1 MDLSGMV
8 LGDLRT
14 LQEQVAREI
23 KQRGEQ
29 EIAKA
34 REQIMAI
41 AKSVGVPLQELLG
54 QQRVKGGPVPPR
66 YRNPADPDQQ
76 WSGRG
81 RQPQWVK
88 DLIAAGNDLESA
100 RI

>member
-1 MDLSGMV
+1 MNLAVLS
-8 LGDLRT
+8 LQDLRN
-14 LQEQVAREI
+14 LQDQVSQEI

-34 REQIMAI
+34 REQILSI
-41 AKSVGVPLQELLG
+41 AQSVGLPLAELVAKT
-54 QQRVKGGPVPPR
+54 RVKTGPVAAR
-66 YRNPADPDQQ
+66 YRNPANHDQQ

-88 DLIAAGNDLESA
+88 ELVASGKSLDTVKI
-100 RI
+100 